1 MEQKYKWNVEKILDG
16 KTMEEYQK
24 LYEVAINEITKMRGK
39 ITESLENFTKY
50 LSHSEDTVLLA
61 NRMQTY
67 LFLKHSSDETDRKA
81 TQEYQHIQEM
91 LRQGDQHVSFSG
103 LEILDSEEKVMKYLK
118 NNEIS
123 KYQKVYEEYFK
134 VSTHRSEA
142 KQNKFLKMFGSL
154 ISSPTIIRNDLMTRS
169 LRFAPVRDKDGKM
182 YNLFMQN
189 LAAFLYNE
197 DIELRKSSYQSLWS
211 TINYS
216 SSLLITLYDLHI
228 KSQNEIAKLRHFN
241 SVLDSFL
248 FSERVDEEMFSTI
261 IQHVEKKTN
270 LVIQW
275 KEIIAK
281 ITKID
286 NPEPWDWNGPLIQT
300 DEKISIDD
308 AIQTLKHAFKPLG
321 KDYWTSVEF
330 LFDNNLVDLSSDK
343 NKRDEAFTSG
353 NANVN
358 PHISIKWDNSPLSL
372 VLLAEQ
378 IGIAVH
384 SLKSAT
390 KQKKGFQTPP
400 LVNLLTSGVFTKYLL
415 LEHVIH
421 TSKNKKTQAF
431 LLEKYIKDFLAN
443 VFNPC
448 MCLEFE
454 KWGHGKARE
463 MKLAKDPGMDIF
475 EKSRELINKY
485 FPKTKNEKKGAPSDS
500 LWSLII
506 EQMYRDYSVFKVM
519 IPYISGISLASDV
532 FHKEIGALKGY
543 QSFIQLGKATS
554 YSDALA
560 ATGACPRS
568 AFVYTNIF
576 NKLEWMIKT
585 FAKLT

>member
-1 MEQKYKWNVEKILDG
+1 MDPGRRWYLEPWLIGPLDW
-16 KTMEEYQK
+16 
-24 LYEVAINEITKMRGK
+24 LC
-39 ITESLENFTKY
+39 
-50 LSHSEDTVLLA
+50 LLIDPA
-61 NRMQTY
+61 NPFPLLT
-67 LFLKHSSDETDRKA
+67 
-81 TQEYQHIQEM
+81 
-91 LRQGDQHVSFSG
+91 
-103 LEILDSEEKVMKYLK
+103 
-118 NNEIS
+118 
-123 KYQKVYEEYFK
+123 
-134 VSTHRSEA
+134 
-142 KQNKFLKMFGSL
+142 
-154 ISSPTIIRNDLMTRS
+154 
-169 LRFAPVRDKDGKM
+169 PVRDKDGKM

-189 LAAFLYNE
+189 LPVFLYNE
-197 DIELRKSSYQSLWS
+197 DTELRKSAYQSLWS
-211 TINYS
+211 TVNYS
-216 SSLLITLYDLHI
+216 SSLFITLYDLHI
-228 KSQNEIAKLRHFN
+228 KSQNEVAKLRHFN

-248 FSERVDEEMFSTI
+248 FSERIDEEVFSTV

-275 KEIIAK
+275 KETIAK

-300 DEKISIDD
+300 DEEISIEE
-308 AIQTLKHAFKPLG
+308 AIQILKHAFKPLG
-321 KDYWTSVEF
+321 KEYWSSVEF

-343 NKRDEAFTSG
+343 NKKDESFTSG
-353 NANVN
+353 NANVY
-358 PHISIKWDNSPLSL
+358 PHVSIKWDNSPLSL
-372 VLLAEQ
+372 ILLAEQ

-390 KQKKGFQTPP
+390 KQVKGFQTPP
-400 LVNLLTSGVFTKYLL
+400 LVNLLTSGVFTKFLL
-415 LEHVIH
+415 LEHVVH

-448 MCLEFE
+448 MCLELE
-454 KWGHGKARE
+454 KWAHEKGRK

-475 EKSRELINKY
+475 EKSRELVNKY
-485 FPKTKNEKKGAPSDS
+485 FPKTKNEKKGFPSDS
-500 LWSLII
+500 LWSFIV
-506 EQMYRDYSVFKVM
+506 EQMYQDYSVFKVM

-543 QSFIQLGKATS
+543 LSFTQLGKATS
-554 YSDALA
+554 YSDALE
-560 ATGACPRS
+560 ATGACPKS